1 MNKAR
6 AIAASV
12 PSVAGTSNINTT
24 AQPGYTNDLVV
35 LHAILLGVAFVIA
48 FPLGAVSL
56 RVLRSFNIHWIIQ
69 LFTSVACLIGLC
81 VAIALSVLSVK
92 WADFDLAHQIIGIVV
107 VVLALVQGMLGYR
120 HHLNYKKFKGRTVV
134 SYVHFLFGRAIIW
147 FGMLNTV
154 LGFLLADSNG
164 KAAGAGV
171 VSIVVIL
178 VMEGALL
185 WARRRALSKSKFSST
200 TNVPLTTM
208 EDPNRVWE

>member
-1 MNKAR
+1 
-6 AIAASV
+6 
-12 PSVAGTSNINTT
+12 
-24 AQPGYTNDLVV
+24 
-35 LHAILLGVAFVIA
+35 
-48 FPLGAVSL
+48 
-56 RVLRSFNIHWIIQ
+56 
-69 LFTSVACLIGLC
+69 
-81 VAIALSVLSVK
+81 
-92 WADFDLAHQIIGIVV
+92 IIGIVV